1 MSVEGCS
8 LQLLRACNI
17 RPEQLMML
25 LQPFGGSMPTTDA
38 EFNLLCTQLRRHG
51 HVTEGVHGNFAT
63 VLRVPFHQARPGA
76 YFTDG
81 DTAQQEGVHLSAAAR
96 EVYFGDVPQAT
107 EPWAAWAA
115 GGRSSPEGSRAAE
128 TP

>member
-1 MSVEGCS
+1 M
-8 LQLLRACNI
+8 LR
-17 RPEQLMML
+17 
-25 LQPFGGSMPTTDA
+25 G
-38 EFNLLCTQLRRHG
+38 
-51 HVTEGVHGNFAT
+51 
-63 VLRVPFHQARPGA
+63 PFHQARPGA

-115 GGRSSPEGSRAAE
+115 GGRNSPEASSAEE
-128 TP
+128 TPYSPMAYQEGYSTSAFPAIPFETTPTWRPPLTTTAKSFLTQEFLR